1 MIKKIICFVIMLC
14 ILLIPAYVYSQQ
26 SLILGGGS
34 LSPNSDKNDENL
46 DDGWMLLAAVDHR
59 FYENNNFNF
68 LGGLMYIYANY
79 DDSENLNEDSNLFF
93 LYAKPSLKISSFMPY
108 VIVGAGTDSE
118 YYDGLTG
125 LVGAGIDYNFYER
138 WSVGVSYLHAENNE
152 RSYDMGVASI
162 KYDF

>member
-1 MIKKIICFVIMLC
+1 MLKKIICIVVLWLAFLT
-14 ILLIPAYVYSQQ
+14 PAHAQQ

-34 LSPNSDKNDENL
+34 LSPSSDKNDESLSN
-46 DDGWMLLAAVDHR
+46 GWGLIAAMDHK
-59 FYENNNFNF
+59 FYEKDAFNF
-68 LGGLMYIYANY
+68 AGGIMYIYANY
-79 DDSENLNEDSNLFF
+79 DDSENLNDDSNLFF
-93 LYAKPSLKISSFMPY
+93 LYAKPSLKILNFMPY

-125 LVGAGIDYNFYER
+125 LVGAGLDYNFYES

-152 RSYDMGVASI
+152 RTYKMGVATI